1 MAWSC
6 EVVKL
11 GMYVHSNFRIK
22 LKSWMRVFLNRSD
35 PDFSLAG
42 IRITQ
47 YAETLIYLSRT
58 PNNLNVTHMQFL

>member
-1 MAWSC
+1 
-6 EVVKL
+6 
-11 GMYVHSNFRIK
+11 
-22 LKSWMRVFLNRSD
+22 MRVFLNRSD